1 MANNY
6 LWPNWPVTGPQPR
19 PARLTKKSL
28 SDTLTALDS
37 AKTHLGDVTRDGEDL
52 ARRAGLYLAQSS
64 HVVDQHQQV
73 IAAHDE
79 AVDNAEKLQRQTNKE
94 FEVLQGVA
102 ERFDSTASASAA
114 VLENPPKDFIVMLYT
129 LVIKLS
135 GNLDII
141 RNISPE
147 HKAILWNEELAAD
160 RDVAGTA
167 ATIQNQLQRLIEQ
180 GEENHSQ
187 RLSPAATDASESAK
201 NAATLQRQLDAS
213 TRQCDEAMEAAKS
226 SEARAQE
233 LQDQVLTLEDAN
245 GLLEARNTQLFKDLQ
260 EQHPSLLEE
269 IERLT
274 EIIDNKAQL
283 AYERAIQADRE
294 EFAAAIKSRDEQQQL
309 KNQIADLELTIENL
323 ESNVANLEGEHRRR
337 DQESISANARAARM
351 QDERNKAGE
360 DLARAEKKVG
370 DLDDRNQT
378 LVGLN
383 NSCAERNKA
392 LAQEVESLH
401 EQMAE
406 QRRDKQ
412 AVDEVKATFQARI
425 QKINHD
431 AHEVDK
437 ERKQLADE
445 KKALLKSEKELKQK
459 LAGCEV
465 SISSLKQQVTS
476 LKTEPANDPGVME
489 ALEGRIRELE
499 GLLSSEERDS
509 RRVSDENLIL
519 SHANEGLRQ
528 DVLAHMVDITSLRE
542 EQVENVARMA
552 DAQGRA
558 DVLER
563 QLQVANE
570 LIRDTTAATED
581 ARSSASANNGLV
593 DELREQV
600 SILRREKEHLSG
612 ESRDVREQLD
622 KRNDQIQG
630 LQASHIALTE
640 ERNLLSQGTNALT
653 EERNR
658 LGREIRTL
666 TGQVQDLEREL
677 EQLNEVGAERDETLA
692 DAHAQQALLESR
704 LRLAANAAEEAEA
717 SAAQARADHAEVLAR
732 LRTAE
737 EIINRPPT
745 PRPSVVHASAQ
756 AGADHTDVAVQ
767 ASAEYVS
774 TGLQASPECHDIG
787 VQTRLVYAESSAQ
800 VEDDLPVASADHAD
814 VAVQASVECV
824 STGLQA
830 SPECRDIGVQARPA
844 YSESSAQVED
854 DLPMAADD
862 PRLALGS
869 ARERL
874 HGWRDWALGLVSANA
889 NPTLDAEGADWRDM
903 IDSIEKGLISP
914 LNVAPAVCEPENTW
928 PMLPPWCIS
937 EGGSFPFQSADVSA
951 WRLYALFLSGKAV
964 SAEGFARLHQI
975 YSTRAFTT
983 PEVDGEFLSR
993 YEKAVLGEGE
1003 TPPLGAAIFTIAMFQ
1018 YTENILRHSWP
1029 NSASMYNEKS
1039 RRLEAYI
1046 EARAPP
1052 LLQEWFKV
1060 IKTRDASAIKSFCS
1074 SQGLMINQE
1083 SIGIVSS
1090 RTLSWGIIV
1099 DFEHPSW
1106 RVVQCWRGEFDGVH
1120 KFIIQPP
1127 PQTSSC
1133 PISLAVTEK
1142 AQFRWLLGTFV
1153 HGSKPWQL
1161 IQKE

>member
-147 HKAILWNEELAAD
+147 HKAMLWNEELAAD

-187 RLSPAATDASESAK
+187 RLSPAASDASESAK

-233 LQDQVLTLEDAN
+233 LQDQVLTLEEAN

-274 EIIDNKAQL
+274 EIIDNKEEL
-283 AYERAIQADRE
+283 AYERAIEADRE

-309 KNQIADLELTIENL
+309 KDQIADLELTIENL
-323 ESNVANLEGEHRRR
+323 QSNVENLEGEHRRQA
-337 DQESISANARAARM
+337 QESAAASKRARKM
-351 QDERNKAGE
+351 QEERNKAQE
-360 DLARAEKKVG
+360 ELARADKKVG
-370 DLDDRNQT
+370 DLNDRNQT

-406 QRRDKQ
+406 RRRDKQ

-431 AHEVDK
+431 AHEVDR

-445 KKALLKSEKELKQK
+445 KKTLLKSEKELKQK
-459 LAGCEV
+459 LAGCEG

-476 LKTEPANDPGVME
+476 LKTDPANDPGVMA
-489 ALEGRIRELE
+489 ALEARVRELE
-499 GLLSSEERDS
+499 GLLRNRERDS
-509 RRVSDENLIL
+509 RQVSDDNLVL
-519 SHANEGLRQ
+519 SHANESLRQ

-542 EQVENVARMA
+542 EQVENVAKMA

-563 QLQVANE
+563 QLRIANE
-570 LIRDTTAATED
+570 LVHETSAAVES
-581 ARSSASANNGLV
+581 ARSNDALV
-593 DELREQV
+593 DELRQQV
-600 SILRREKEHLSG
+600 SILRQEKESLSG

-630 LQASHIALTE
+630 LQASHIALAE
-640 ERNLLSQGTNALT
+640 ERTRLASGATALT

-658 LGREIRTL
+658 LQQEIGTL
-666 TGQVQDLEREL
+666 TDQVQDLEREL
-677 EQLNEVGAERDETLA
+677 EQLNEVGVARDEALA
-692 DAHAQQALLESR
+692 GVRARQTLLESR
-704 LRLAANAAEEAEA
+704 LRLTANAAEEAEA
-717 SAAQARADHAEVLAR
+717 STAQARADHAEVLAR

-830 SPECRDIGVQARPA
+830 IPECRDIGVQARPA
-844 YSESSAQVED
+844 YAESSAQVQD
-854 DLPMAADD
+854 DLPMASDD

-874 HGWRDWALGLVSANA
+874 HGWRDWALGFVSDNA
-889 NPTLDAEGADWRDM
+889 NPILDAEGTDWRDM
-903 IDSIEKGLISP
+903 INSIEEGLISP
-914 LNVAPAVCEPENTW
+914 LNVAPAVYEPENTW
-928 PMLPPWCIS
+928 PMLPPWCVS
-937 EGGSFPFQSADVSA
+937 DGGSFPFQSADVSA

-983 PEVDGEFLSR
+983 PEIDGEFLSR

-1106 RVVQCWRGEFDGVH
+1106 RVVQCWRGEFNGVH

-1153 HGSKPWQL
+1153 HGSKPFQL
-1161 IQKE
+1161 IEKE